1 MIQQRRDEGL
11 TLIETLISMLILST
25 AVIVIVAGLSN
36 MILAGQ
42 YHRGYAVAEAA
53 SKNYAQAI
61 QRRANFST
69 TLDGAITSSQTSV
82 TVADGTGF
90 PTADFLVGVDNEVLR
105 VTMRSGNTLTVVRAS
120 GESPTSE
127 FRRDPATQSS
137 HADDSPVVR
146 VFRCPSAAEMLLQP
160 GEYTLPAGASAT
172 VTGVTHWLPSAGD
185 FVSTTDC
192 KADYVVHCRFGGTSE
207 DIRANCDRGLHR
219 LEVLI
224 TTPGDSRLKAVETT
238 TQVLVRRGGAS

>member
-1 MIQQRRDEGL
+1 MTTPRRDEGL

-36 MILAGQ
+36 MILASQ

-69 TLDGAITSSQTSV
+69 TLDGSITKTQNSV
-82 TVADGTGF
+82 TVSDGAGF
-90 PTADFLVGVDNEVLR
+90 PSANFLIAVDAEVLR
-105 VTMRSGNTLTVVRAS
+105 VTTRAGNTLAVVRAS
-120 GESPTSE
+120 DEAPTSE
-127 FRRDPATQSS
+127 FGRDPSLQSS
-137 HADDSPVVR
+137 HLDDAPVVR
-146 VFRCPSAAEMLLQP
+146 VFRCPSASEMVLEAN
-160 GEYTLPAGASAT
+160 EYTLPAGASAT
-172 VTGVTHWLPSAGD
+172 VTGVTHWLPSAGT
-185 FVSTTDC
+185 FVSTSDC
-192 KADYVVHCRFGGTSE
+192 KADYVTHCRYGGTSD

-219 LEVLI
+219 LDVLI

-238 TQVLVRRGGAS
+238 TQVLVRRGGA